1 MLSFLGSCWR
11 TSGKFKFGVIVLA
24 VFVLLA
30 LSAPLI
36 YRPIIGDASPARPGT
51 FSRWVPPGG
60 KHPMGTDGHGR
71 DLLSSYVAGL
81 RTTLY
86 IGFLAGV
93 LATAVGVSV
102 GFFSGYKGGWVD
114 SVLLTITN
122 MLIVIPSYPILVAL
136 AMVVPELNVAL
147 MSVILAVFSWPFSA
161 RMIRAQVMTMK
172 ERPYVE
178 LAKVSGQ
185 KDVSII
191 FTEIMPN
198 LLPYLLMGFAFSV
211 VGAMVAEVA
220 IEAIGLGPSNIIT
233 LGLLINYANGWAV
246 YSMGRMEI
254 LLIPVSVLVIIFAA
268 ITMINRGM
276 EEYLNPRLQKVTT
289 EK

>member
-1 MLSFLGSCWR
+1 
-11 TSGKFKFGVIVLA
+11 
-24 VFVLLA
+24 
-30 LSAPLI
+30 
-36 YRPIIGDASPARPGT
+36 
-51 FSRWVPPGG
+51 
-60 KHPMGTDGHGR
+60 
-71 DLLSSYVAGL
+71 
-81 RTTLY
+81 
-86 IGFLAGV
+86 
-93 LATAVGVSV
+93 
-102 GFFSGYKGGWVD
+102 
-114 SVLLTITN
+114 

>member
-1 MLSFLGSCWR
+1 MITFVKNCWR
-11 TSGKFKFGVIVLA
+11 SNGKFRFGVVLLSA
-24 VFVLLA
+24 IILLA
-30 LSAPLI
+30 LNAPLL
-36 YRPIIGDASPARPGT
+36 YHPIIGKESPARPGM
-51 FSRWVPPGG
+51 FRRWEPISAA
-60 KHPMGTDGHGR
+60 HPLGTDGHGR
-71 DLLSSYVAGL
+71 DLFTDYVAGL

-86 IGFLAGV
+86 IGFLAGG
-93 LATAVGVSV
+93 LSTLVGVGV

-114 SVLLTITN
+114 TVLLTITN
-122 MLIVIPSYPILVAL
+122 MLIVIPSYPVLVAL
-136 AMVVPELNVAL
+136 AMVTPELDLGSMA
-147 MSVILAVFSWPFSA
+147 VILAIFSWPYSA

-185 KDVSII
+185 KDWHII
-191 FTEIMPN
+191 FTEILPN
-198 LLPYLLMGFAFSV
+198 LMPYLLMGFAFSV

-220 IEAIGLGPSNIIT
+220 IEAIGLGPSDIIT
-233 LGLLINYANGWAV
+233 LGLMINYANGWAV
-246 YSMGRMEI
+246 YSLGRLEI
-254 LLIPVSVLVIIFAA
+254 LLIPVGALVLIFMA

>member
-1 MLSFLGSCWR
+1 MLNFLRSCWR
-11 TSGKFKFGVIVLA
+11 TSGKFKLGTIILTL
-24 VFVLLA
+24 FVLIA
-30 LSAPLI
+30 LIAPLI
-36 YRPIIGDASPARPGT
+36 YRPIIGDQSPARPGL
-51 FSRWVPPGG
+51 FKRWDNASS
-60 KHPMGTDGHGR
+60 KHPLGTDGHGR
-71 DLLSSYVAGL
+71 DLLTDYLAGL
-81 RTTLY
+81 RTTLF

-93 LATAVGVSV
+93 VGTSVGVIV
-102 GFFSGYKGGWVD
+102 GFFSGYKGGFVD

-136 AMVVPELNVAL
+136 AMVTPELGVATMAL
-147 MSVILAVFSWPFSA
+147 ILALFSWPFSA
-161 RMIRAQVMTMK
+161 RTIRAQVMTMK

-185 KDVSII
+185 GDVAII
-191 FTEIMPN
+191 FTEILPN
-198 LLPYLLMGFAFSV
+198 LMPYLLMGFAFST
-211 VGAMVAEVA
+211 VGAMVAEVG

-233 LGLLINYANGWAV
+233 LGLMINFANSWGV
-246 YSMGRMEI
+246 YSIGRIEI
-254 LLIPVSVLVIIFAA
+254 LLIPVSVLVLIFMA

>member
-1 MLSFLGSCWR
+1 MLSILGSCWR

-24 VFVLLA
+24 LFVLIA
-30 LSAPLI
+30 LTAPLI
-36 YRPIIGDASPARPGT
+36 YRPIIGDDSPARPGA
-51 FSRWVPPGG
+51 FRRWEPPSSA
-60 KHPMGTDGHGR
+60 HPMGTEGHGR
-71 DLLSSYVAGL
+71 DLLTDYLAGL
-81 RTTLY
+81 RMTLF

-93 LATAVGVSV
+93 IGTSVGISV
-102 GFFSGYKGGWVD
+102 GFFSGYKGGWLD
-114 SVLLTITN
+114 SVLLAITN

-136 AMVVPELNVAL
+136 AMVTPELGVVT
-147 MSVILAVFSWPFSA
+147 MSLILALFSWPFSA

-185 KDVSII
+185 GDLAII
-191 FTEIMPN
+191 FTELLPN
-198 LLPYLLMGFAFSV
+198 LTPYLLMGFAFSV
-211 VGAMVAEVA
+211 VGAMVAEVG

-233 LGLLINYANGWAV
+233 LGLMINFANGWGV
-246 YSMGRMEI
+246 YSMGRFEI
-254 LLIPVSVLVIIFAA
+254 LLIPIGALALVFMA

>member
-1 MLSFLGSCWR
+1 MLSFLRNCWR
-11 TSGKFKFGVIVLA
+11 ASGKFKFGVIVLT
-24 VFVLLA
+24 FFIVLA
-30 LSAPLI
+30 IAAPLL
-36 YRPIIGDASPARPGT
+36 YRPIIGNISPARPGV
-51 FSRWVPPGG
+51 FPRWLPPSPE
-60 KHPMGTDGHGR
+60 HPLGTDGHGR
-71 DLLSSYVAGL
+71 DLLTDYLAGL

-93 LATAVGVSV
+93 IASGVGIMV
-102 GFFSGYKGGWVD
+102 GFLSAYKGGWVD

-122 MLIVIPSYPILVAL
+122 MLIVIPSYPILVAI
-136 AMVVPELNVAL
+136 AMVTPELGVAS
-147 MSVILAVFSWPFSA
+147 MSIILALFSWPFSA
-161 RMIRAQVMTMK
+161 RTIRAQVMTMK

-185 KDVSII
+185 GDWAII
-191 FTEIMPN
+191 FTEILPN
-198 LLPYLLMGFAFSV
+198 LTPYLLMGFAFSV
-211 VGAMVAEVA
+211 VGAMVAEVG

-233 LGLLINYANGWAV
+233 LGLMINFANGWGV
-246 YSMGRMEI
+246 YSMGRLEV
-254 LLIPVSVLVIIFAA
+254 LLIPVSALVLIFMA